1 MNKSNKQEI
10 QSNILNFSEYF
21 NIFMSRKH
29 LQKLLFPF
37 KWTSLLLLWFHTLPI
52 NFIIAFWFEIMRKIS
67 CIPISAR
74 LE

>member
-37 KWTSLLLLWFHTLPI
+37 KWTSVTAVVSH
-52 NFIIAFWFEIMRKIS
+52 IAHQLHHSI
-67 CIPISAR
+67 
-74 LE
+74 LV